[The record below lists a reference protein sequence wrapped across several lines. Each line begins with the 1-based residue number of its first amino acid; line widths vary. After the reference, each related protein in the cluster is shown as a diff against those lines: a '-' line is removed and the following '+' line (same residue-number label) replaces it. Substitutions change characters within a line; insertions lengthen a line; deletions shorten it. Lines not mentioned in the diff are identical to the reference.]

1 MGKRR
6 KVQCESC
13 GSIFNNDFQ
22 KKHEN
27 ALHGGK
33 RVKTKVPGAPANP
46 FVASVGSNTKS
57 NLLENVSFILL
68 ILLLYLF
75 NSTYILPTHT
85 YVGT

>member
-1 MGKRR
+1 MLDMGKRR

-33 RVKTKVPGAPANP
+33 RVKIKVPGAPANP
-46 FVASVGSNTKS
+46 FVASMSSNMKS

-68 ILLLYLF
+68 ILLLNSLIVSTTYLM
-75 NSTYILPTHT
+75 
-85 YVGT
+85 

>member
-1 MGKRR
+1 MLDMGKRR

-33 RVKTKVPGAPANP
+33 RVKIKVPGAPANP
-46 FVASVGSNTKS
+46 FVASMSSNMKS

-68 ILLLYLF
+68 YF
-75 NSTYILPTHT
+75 NFAYN
-85 YVGT
+85 

>member
-1 MGKRR
+1 MGKRK

-33 RVKTKVPGAPANP
+33 RVKVKVPGAPANP
-46 FVASVGSNTKS
+46 FVASVGSNNMKS
-57 NLLENVSFILL
+57 NSLENVSFILFV
-68 ILLLYLF
+68 LLLNYL
-75 NSTYILPTHT
+75 IVPTI
-85 YVGT
+85 Y

>member
-33 RVKTKVPGAPANP
+33 RVKIKVPGAPANP
-46 FVASVGSNTKS
+46 FVAFVGSNMKS
-57 NLLENVSFILL
+57 NLLENVSTIFYLITLNLL
-68 ILLLYLF
+68 KKTLKLY
-75 NSTYILPTHT
+75 I
-85 YVGT
+85 G